1 MSSKVRQSVADASVH
16 PETITLRSATDWYKG
31 TLGVLIEANVE
42 ERNYVNQSWSVM
54 VNSLAEREQ
63 VSPVWLSWAI
73 SELAHTE
80 IRLARLETGGGGEN
94 FST

>member
-1 MSSKVRQSVADASVH
+1 MSSKVRPNVVEVSVH
-16 PETITLRSATDWYKG
+16 PEVITLRTATDWYKG
-31 TLGVLIEANVE
+31 TLGAMIDANVE
-42 ERNYVNQSWSVM
+42 ERNYVNQSWSLL
-54 VNSLAEREQ
+54 VNALAEQEQ

-94 FST
+94 FSA